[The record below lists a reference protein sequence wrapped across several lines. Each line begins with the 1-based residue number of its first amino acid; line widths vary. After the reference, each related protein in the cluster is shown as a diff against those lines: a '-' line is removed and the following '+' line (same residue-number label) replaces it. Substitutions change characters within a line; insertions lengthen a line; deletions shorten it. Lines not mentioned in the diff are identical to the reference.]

1 MKLVAERPETPH
13 MAELEPTTREWSDRI
28 RQLLRELKLTQAGLA
43 DRLGVSPA
51 TVSRWLAGKN
61 EPTAETYVA
70 LGNLAGR
77 PDGAYFWERAGID
90 TSELPDA
97 SLRQTLSSIRATLED
112 FNLITTKK
120 VSQHLSGKANAV
132 AIPLM
137 NVTAFG
143 DRVPPHENV
152 RLSQAKVEDVLL
164 APLAWCPHP
173 ENMIAMH
180 FEGDSMLPTIP
191 PGSIIFIDTAAKD
204 RNRLRERIAV
214 VAHRDLGFKVA
225 RFQRVSGSDLLVSA
239 NYKVAP
245 IDVSNASK
253 WKIFGE
259 VLWWVSRDVGSQSA
273 DKT

>member
-1 MKLVAERPETPH
+1 MKLVAERPETSL
-13 MAELEPTTREWSDRI
+13 MAEVEPTTREWSDRI
-28 RQLLRELKLTQAGLA
+28 RRLLNELKLTQAGLA

-97 SLRQTLSSIRATLED
+97 SLRQTLSSIRATLTD

-137 NVTAFG
+137 NVCAFG

-173 ENMIAMH
+173 ENMISVH
-180 FEGDSMLPTIP
+180 VVGDSMFPVIP
-191 PGSIIFIDTAAKD
+191 SGSILFVDTAIT
-204 RNRLRERIAV
+204 ERSELNEKLVV

-225 RFQRVSGSDLLVSA
+225 RLQRLTGSDLLVSA
-239 NYKVAP
+239 NPKYIP
-245 IDVSNASK
+245 LDVSNATK

-259 VLWWVSRDVGSQSA
+259 VLWWISKDAKHDS
-273 DKT
+273 

>member
-1 MKLVAERPETPH
+1 VQTN
-13 MAELEPTTREWSDRI
+13 PTSDWAIRI
-28 RQLLRELKLTQAGLA
+28 RRLLEDLRLSQAGLA
-43 DRLGVSPA
+43 ERVGVSPA
-51 TVSRWLAGKN
+51 TVSRWLKGRQ
-61 EPTAETYVA
+61 EPTAESYVA
-70 LGNLAGR
+70 LGNLAR
-77 PDGAYFWERAGID
+77 PPDGVYFWERAGME
-90 TSELPDA
+90 SAALSDA
-97 SLRQTLSSIRATLED
+97 SLRKALFSLPVKLRDFKLIASRKLSRQLA
-112 FNLITTKK
+112 
-120 VSQHLSGKANAV
+120 GKGNAV
-132 AIPLM
+132 AVPLL

-143 DRVPPHENV
+143 DQIPPKENITISEV
-152 RLSQAKVEDVLL
+152 DVEDILL

-191 PGSIIFIDTAAKD
+191 AGSIIFIDTAVKD
-204 RNRLRERIAV
+204 RNGLRERIAV

-273 DKT
+273 DRT